1 MRMGAR
7 RSLLL
12 SVQGAVFTVLLTV
25 AVGLAAWLSERHAWD
40 WDWTENQRNT
50 LSRTSQDVLGRMPGT
65 VRITVYVA
73 EDDGAR
79 QQVRDLVA
87 RYRRAKED
95 ITLEFRD
102 PARYPE
108 EVRSLG
114 VSANGEWLIRYRDR
128 LENVPVATE
137 STVTNALQRLLR
149 GGTRTVYFLTGHGE
163 RNPGGQANHD
173 FLEFSG
179 HLARRGIKL
188 EPLNLLERNALPPDI
203 GALVVADPRSALL
216 PPEVA
221 LLKGYAESGGALML
235 LLEEDSRVAAEELFP
250 GLDVS
255 ALPGVVVDATTRDYQ
270 IDDPAF
276 AMVTG
281 YDTQHGATRGM
292 SMVTVFP
299 RAVALD
305 VGTRSISRG
314 WIVDPL
320 LLTLERSWTET
331 GPIEGTIDFDPLQG
345 ERKGPLVI
353 GVAATRMAETP
364 DGRPRSQRVLV
375 VGDADFL
382 ANTWLGN
389 GGNLELGLNLF
400 NWLVRDDSLLSIPPK
415 AAPDH
420 SVVVTADDRL
430 VLGLGI
436 QLLLPLALILIG
448 VFTAWRRRRL

>member
-1 MRMGAR
+1 MLG
-7 RSLLL
+7 L
-12 SVQGAVFTVLLTV
+12 QGAVFTLLLGA
-25 AVGLAAWLSERHAWD
+25 AVGLAAWLTDRHALD

-50 LSRTSQDVLGRMPGT
+50 LSRTSQDVLARMPGT
-65 VRITVYVA
+65 LRITVYMA
-73 EDDGAR
+73 EEEGAR
-79 QQVRDLVA
+79 QRVRDLVQ
-87 RYRRAKED
+87 RYRREKAD
-95 ITLEFRD
+95 ISLEFRD

-114 VSANGEWLIRYRDR
+114 VSANGEWLVRYRDR
-128 LENVPVATE
+128 LENVPVASE

-149 GGTRTVYFLTGHGE
+149 GGTRKVYFLAGHGE

-179 HLARRGIKL
+179 HLSRRGIQL
-188 EPLNLLERNALPPDI
+188 EPLNLLERNALPPDM

-216 PPEVA
+216 PGEAA
-221 LLKGYAESGGALML
+221 LLKGYAEGGGALML
-235 LLEEDSRVAAEELFP
+235 MLEEHSKLAPEDLFP
-250 GLDVS
+250 GIDLGT
-255 ALPGVVVDATTRDYQ
+255 LPGVVVDATTRDYQ

-305 VGTRSISRG
+305 VGAAAITRG

-331 GPIEGTIDFDPLQG
+331 GPIEGTIDYDPLQG
-345 ERKGPLVI
+345 ERQGPLVI

-364 DGRPRSQRVLV
+364 DGRARSQRVIVL
-375 VGDADFL
+375 GDADFL

-420 SVVVTADDRL
+420 SVVMTSDDRL

-436 QLLLPLALILIG
+436 QILLPLALMLTGPFI
-448 VFTAWRRRRL
+448 AWRRRRL